1 MTFRAFTP
9 FLACALALGAAADAS
24 AAWNNVFQVTCWNC
38 RSQQART
45 SYYQPPIA
53 ATPAPVAAEGSS
65 QQCNTSYV
73 QRSYYEPVTSYER
86 KSYYEPVT
94 TYRTSY
100 YYEPVTQ
107 CRTSYYYDPC
117 SCGYK
122 PVTTQETTYALKAQQ
137 CPVTSYVE
145 RCYQQPV
152 TSYRLSYYYQP
163 VTTCCTTTTGAP
175 VQALPQGGAPA
186 PSMAPAPAP
195 IAPSTAQ
202 PPLASPSPA
211 ISEQRTIPPMAPGV
225 NETRTP
231 GTSYSRPIQPPAN
244 VRPERIASA
253 NNLVPMNGQLTGG
266 LLNTPVRNANLWFVG
281 TGNER
286 IPANTDNQGRFST
299 QIPAGTWN
307 VYMAGRDGGAK
318 FLSTVAAT
326 GSPEPVRLA
335 LR

>member
-1 MTFRAFTP
+1 MSFRAFTP
-9 FLACALALGAAADAS
+9 LMACALALGASSDAT

-38 RSQQART
+38 RSQQAST
-45 SYYQPPIA
+45 SYYQPPV
-53 ATPAPVAAEGSS
+53 ATAPVAAAGGS

-73 QRSYYEPVTSYER
+73 QRSYYEPVTTYEN

-117 SCGYK
+117 SCAYK
-122 PVTTQETTYALKAQQ
+122 PVTSRETTYALKAQQ

-175 VQALPQGGAPA
+175 LPCLPQGGTG
-186 PSMAPAPAP
+186 PSLSPAPAP
-195 IAPSTAQ
+195 VAPSTGQ
-202 PPLASPSPA
+202 PPLANPAPA
-211 ISEQRTIPPMAPGV
+211 ISEHRSFSPAAPGV
-225 NETRTP
+225 NDSRTP
-231 GTSYSRPIQPPAN
+231 GTSSFRPIQPAVP
-244 VRPERIASA
+244 VSPERIASA
-253 NNLVPMNGQLTGG
+253 NGLVPMNGQLTGG
-266 LLNTPVRNANLWFVG
+266 LLNMPVRNANLWFVG

-299 QIPAGTWN
+299 RIPAGTWN

-326 GSPEPVRLA
+326 GSTEPVRLA

>member
-9 FLACALALGAAADAS
+9 ILACALALAAAGDAS

-45 SYYQPPIA
+45 SYYQPPMA
-53 ATPAPVAAEGSS
+53 ASAPVAADGNC

-94 TYRTSY
+94 SYRTSY

-117 SCGYK
+117 SCSYK
-122 PVTTQETTYALKAQQ
+122 PVTSQETTYALKAQQ
-137 CPVTSYVE
+137 CPVTTYVE

-175 VQALPQGGAPA
+175 VQSVPPVTVPAAPSLSPA
-186 PSMAPAPAP
+186 PPA
-195 IAPSTAQ
+195 APSTAP
-202 PPLASPSPA
+202 PPLANPAPA
-211 ISEQRTIPPMAPGV
+211 ISEQRSIPPVTPGV
-225 NETRTP
+225 NESRTP
-231 GTSYSRPIQPPAN
+231 GASYSRPTVPPVA
-244 VRPERIASA
+244 VRPDRIASA
-253 NNLVPMNGQLTGG
+253 NSLVPVNGQLTGG

-281 TGNER
+281 TANER
-286 IPANTDNQGRFST
+286 IPANTDSQGRFST

-318 FLSTVAAT
+318 FVSTVAAT
-326 GSPEPVRLA
+326 GSPEPIRLA